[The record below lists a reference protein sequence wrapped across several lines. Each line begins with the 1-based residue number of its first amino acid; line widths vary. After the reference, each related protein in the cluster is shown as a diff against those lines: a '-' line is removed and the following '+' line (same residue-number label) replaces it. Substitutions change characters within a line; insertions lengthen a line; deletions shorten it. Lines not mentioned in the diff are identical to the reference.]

1 MTYSYDRVCQKVYI
15 SLAIFAIWEVKVAG
29 NMFMQMFVCPVQII
43 SGLDDQ
49 SKLQMFTVFSR
60 RHIGAPQMCTNMADP
75 YWALYKICAKHFDEY
90 LKFGI
95 THRPK
100 TWRDVLFTYFL

>member
-1 MTYSYDRVCQKVYI
+1 MFVKKYRF
-15 SLAIFAIWEVKVAG
+15 LLRFFAIWEVKVAG

-60 RHIGAPQMCTNMADP
+60 RHIGPPQMCTNMADP
-75 YWALYKICAKHFDEY
+75 YWAL
-90 LKFGI
+90 
-95 THRPK
+95 
-100 TWRDVLFTYFL
+100 